1 MKLVQARDSYYWYTE
16 KASDVARTLAFAGIA
31 LIWIFKVGDSG
42 TPRIPHRLL
51 PPTFFLAGSLIL
63 DLLQYVV
70 ASILWGGFHR
80 FKEKTIPA
88 GEDPEF
94 EAPAWMN
101 WPAILF
107 FYGKLIL
114 VALGFLLLIRYTLK
128 TWLE

>member
-1 MKLVQARDSYYWYTE
+1 MKLIQAREAYYQYTE

-51 PPTFFLAGSLIL
+51 PPTFLLAGSLVF

-70 ASILWGGFHR
+70 GSILWGAFHR
-80 FKEKTIPA
+80 IKERTIPK
-88 GEDPEF
+88 GNDPEF

-101 WPAILF
+101 WPGIIL

-114 VALGFLLLIRYTLK
+114 VAWGFLLLIRYTLK
-128 TWLE
+128 AWLE